1 MVEIENILI
10 KIVSELLVLG
20 KITAINLVKSMM
32 GIILI
37 KNIINI
43 SKFCLKIITPS
54 IDYNILKL

>member
-1 MVEIENILI
+1 
-10 KIVSELLVLG
+10 
-20 KITAINLVKSMM
+20 M

-54 IDYNILKL
+54 IDYNILKI